1 MTIGLNKQLLMD
13 FDELPYSLAPNAKS
27 REPSPARS
35 RPVEAK
41 GFGQEWIQ
49 RCMKNCA
56 TLRNEPVVVTREMI
70 QYFPWIVV
78 VQDRA
83 LLQDIVLAEPR
94 KGH

>member
-1 MTIGLNKQLLMD
+1 MAIGLNKQLLMD

-70 QYFPWIVV
+70 QYFSMDWLSFQEYYRLNVYC
-78 VQDRA
+78 RM
-83 LLQDIVLAEPR
+83 
-94 KGH
+94 GHAP